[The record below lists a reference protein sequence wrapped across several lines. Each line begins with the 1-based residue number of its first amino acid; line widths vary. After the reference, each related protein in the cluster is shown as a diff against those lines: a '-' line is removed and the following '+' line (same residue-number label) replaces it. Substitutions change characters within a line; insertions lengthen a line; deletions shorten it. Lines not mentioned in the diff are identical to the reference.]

1 MYEDDADA
9 AECITFE
16 TETYTTRTGKQK
28 TRQIKVPLHLPGT
41 EPQQPGRTPGAGP
54 SKTSG
59 HYVPN
64 DVEMTDDVPVA
75 DPKPKKVSRWRHRVP
90 LNVIKPGNRL
100 RGITYYNLWTALT
113 VFWKLY

>member
-28 TRQIKVPLHLPGT
+28 MRQIKVPVHLAET
-41 EPQQPGRTPGAGP
+41 EPQRPGQTPGAGP
-54 SKTSG
+54 SHTSG
-59 HYVPN
+59 HYFPN

-75 DPKPKKVSRWRHRVP
+75 DPKPRKVSIRTHRIP
-90 LNVIKPGNRL
+90 MSVIKRGNRP

-113 VFWKLY
+113 VYWKPY